1 MVMGMGCGVC
11 VLWFSQAACG
21 MSPVYPRLS
30 QNLCVSSFFPEYVLA
45 ITTRG
50 TILEA
55 LAPHSVWGPFTVSLP
70 SEASSVHSSQGPSLP
85 FCSSPAHTP
94 GGRLRDLLLSGWKLI
109 LTSR

>member
-1 MVMGMGCGVC
+1 MVIGMGGRVC

-21 MSPVYPRLS
+21 MSPVSPHQS

-55 LAPHSVWGPFTVSLP
+55 PAPQPVLRALHSLP
-70 SEASSVHSSQGPSLP
+70 PLRSILSPSLP
-85 FCSSPAHTP
+85 RTFSA
-94 GGRLRDLLLSGWKLI
+94 LLQ
-109 LTSR
+109 